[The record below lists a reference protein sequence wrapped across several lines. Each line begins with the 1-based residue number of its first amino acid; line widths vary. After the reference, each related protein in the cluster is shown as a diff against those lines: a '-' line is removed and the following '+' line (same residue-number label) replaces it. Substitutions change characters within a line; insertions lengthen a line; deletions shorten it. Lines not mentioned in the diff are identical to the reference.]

1 MKEIMQKDII
11 LFGTQGSGKGTQAKM
26 LLERKLL
33 KHKHFESGQILR
45 ALKSNDNM
53 IGAHMREIINT
64 WGLIDDEVIYKLFE
78 VFMHFI
84 WRDEYILSDGFL
96 RTLNQMY
103 YYLHKMHLA
112 GDRDFIGIFYD
123 IPREVAM
130 ERLLKRAEE
139 QHRGDDTMDAIMM
152 RLNLFEKN
160 TLPVIHYLDKIG
172 KIIRID
178 ASKSVDEIF
187 DNTCGILRL

>member
-33 KHKHFESGQILR
+33 KHRHFESGQILR

-53 IGAHMREIINT
+53 IGEHVRQIINT

-84 WRDEYILSDGFL
+84 WKDEYILSDGFL

-103 YYLHKMHLA
+103 YYLHKMHLEW
-112 GDRDFIGIFYD
+112 DRGFVWILYD
-123 IPREVAM
+123 IPREVAL

-139 QHRGDDTMDAIMM
+139 QNRGDDTMEAITM
-152 RLNLFEKN
+152 RLDLYEKN
-160 TLPVIHYLDKIG
+160 TLPVIDYLDKIG
-172 KIIRID
+172 KLIRVDATQSID
-178 ASKSVDEIF
+178 EVFAD
-187 DNTCGILRL
+187 TCTLLGV

>member
-64 WGLIDDEVIYKLFE
+64 GGLIDDEVIYKLFE

-84 WRDEYILSDGFL
+84 GRDEYILSDGFL